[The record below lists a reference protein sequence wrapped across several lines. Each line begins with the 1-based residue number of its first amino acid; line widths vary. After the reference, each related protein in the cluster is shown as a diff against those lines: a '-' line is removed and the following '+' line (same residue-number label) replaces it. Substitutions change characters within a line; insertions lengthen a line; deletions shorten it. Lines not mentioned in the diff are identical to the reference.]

1 MFFLG
6 VMLMLSVATKIVLG
20 QTYTD
25 LTSFDGIHGAYP
37 EYPNVLAQGRDG
49 SLYGTTMGGGIYNA
63 GVVFRITPSGGLNVL
78 YNFQNSLGY
87 SAPWSGLTLGT
98 DGCFYGTTESGTIFK
113 ITPYGS
119 LTVLYTF
126 TGGVDGGD
134 PIAPPI
140 EGADGLFYGTS
151 YAGTVYKINSAGV
164 FTLLGS
170 LPGHSAALLI
180 QATDGNFYG
189 TTADGGDSGAGTL
202 FKVTRKGIVVV
213 LFSFDSIPFNT
224 TGSAPFAPLVQA
236 TDGNFYGTTFQGGSM
251 GGGVVYKSTPT
262 GIVTVLHNFDPNSAL
277 EGYAPYAGLVQATD
291 GNLYGVTYY
300 GGPFASGV
308 VFRITLTGTY
318 SVVYSFDQ
326 TSGGL
331 PTATPMQSTNG
342 KIYGLTAFGGASNFG
357 VVYGFDDD
365 LKSSV
370 KTLPELAKV
379 GKTIEFLGQGFK
391 GTTSVSFNG
400 TAAIFTVKSSTY
412 LTATV
417 PSGATTGFVTV
428 TTPGGRLASGK
439 KFKILP

>member
-1 MFFLG
+1 MFFLA
-6 VMLMLSVATKIVLG
+6 VMLIFPVATKIVLG
-20 QTYTD
+20 QTYRN

-49 SLYGTTMGGGIYNA
+49 NFYGTTMGGGIYSD
-63 GVVFRITPSGGLNVL
+63 GVVFRITPRGALNVL
-78 YNFQNSLGY
+78 YNFQNGLGY

-98 DGCFYGTTESGTIFK
+98 DGSFYGTTESGTIFK
-113 ITPYGS
+113 ITPNGS
-119 LTVLYTF
+119 LTTLYTF
-126 TGGVDGGD
+126 SGGEDGSD

-151 YAGTVYKINSAGV
+151 YAGTVYKINSAGA

-170 LPGHSAALLI
+170 LPGHSAAPLI

-202 FKVTRKGIVVV
+202 FKITRKGIVTV

-236 TDGNFYGTTFQGGSM
+236 RDGNFYGTTFQGGSM
-251 GGGVVYKSTPT
+251 GGGVVFKSTPT
-262 GIVTVLHNFDPNSAL
+262 GIVTVLHNFDPNNAL

-308 VFRITLTGTY
+308 IFKIAPAGAY
-318 SVVYSFDQ
+318 SVLYSFDQ
-326 TSGGL
+326 TDGGL

-342 KIYGLTAFGGASNFG
+342 KIYGLTAFGGTSNFG
-357 VVYGFDDD
+357 VVYGFDDN

-370 KTLPELAKV
+370 KTLPESAKV
-379 GKTIEFLGQGFK
+379 GKTIQFLGQGFK

-400 TAAIFTVKSSTY
+400 TVAIFTVNSGTY

-428 TTPGGRLASGK
+428 TTPGGKLTSVK
-439 KFKILP
+439 KFRILP